1 MITRMPVSARLFVYF
16 SIGAFSLLI
25 LALFSIAALRSIDAS
40 VARERIAAEKI
51 RFVGELADIV
61 SDFRLHEVNYLLASD
76 GLESA
81 TEKAELAAKAK
92 AAGEY
97 RAAYQPYINSEK
109 ERALV
114 EATERAWLAYA
125 ADHAKFMDLVETNKN
140 AVLGFYKGP
149 LKRSYERADASMA
162 NLGAYN
168 IQLAAAEEQKAGG
181 ITDTALRILLG
192 VSILTACMSFVVL
205 FLLRRQVTQPFAAIT
220 RVLSTVAS
228 GNLNI
233 EVPGRER
240 QDEFGTLA
248 RAVDVFIKTT
258 RQLNQAHRDAEDAN
272 RQIEALARHDVLT
285 GLPNRRMLAEEMD
298 KALARMGRVGSVCAV
313 MVIDLDRFK
322 PVNDIYG
329 HPTGDAVLFEIGD
342 RFNRILRKSETLS
355 RLGGD
360 EFAVIAEFD
369 SETDGPTKLAERLVQ
384 AASQPIHVESAVVE
398 VGATIGV
405 ALAPSDG
412 SDPESL
418 LRAADIAM
426 YRGKREGRGCVR
438 FFEENMEAELRSRVQ
453 LEVEL
458 RAAIA
463 AGEIKPH
470 YQPIVSVTDQKLLG
484 FEVLA
489 RWHHPQN
496 GLLMP
501 EVFIRV
507 ADEIGLMPE
516 LTYSLLRTACR
527 DAKNWPEHLS
537 LAINVSPS
545 QLKDTGLPVHLLSI
559 LVEEGFPPERLEVEI
574 TEDALVADMDQ
585 ARVILKSLQNTG
597 IHIALDDFGT
607 GYSSLYHLRE
617 LHFDRIKID
626 RSFIQSLFENEE
638 NGKIVSAII
647 DMGKSLGLP
656 VTAEGVEEPE
666 YWRKL
671 VELGCENA
679 QGFLF
684 GKAMTAAE
692 AEELIGSESGSSI
705 QLNANSKAKR
715 ATSSISA

>member
-1 MITRMPVSARLFVYF
+1 ML
-16 SIGAFSLLI
+16 
-25 LALFSIAALRSIDAS
+25 
-40 VARERIAAEKI
+40 
-51 RFVGELADIV
+51 GELADIV
-61 SDFRLHEVNYLLASD
+61 SDFRLHEANYLLASD
-76 GLESA
+76 GLESITA
-81 TEKAELAAKAK
+81 KAELAAKAK

-97 RAAYQPYINSEK
+97 RAAYRPYINSEN

-125 ADHAKFMDLVETNKN
+125 ADHAKFMVLVETNKS
-140 AVLGFYKGP
+140 AALGFYKGP
-149 LKRSYERADASMA
+149 LKRSYERADASTS
-162 NLGAYN
+162 NLEAYN
-168 IQLAAAEEQKAGG
+168 IQLVAAEQQKAEG

-240 QDEFGTLA
+240 EDEFGTLA

-258 RQLNQAHRDAEDAN
+258 RQLNQAHREAENAN

-298 KALARMGRVGSVCAV
+298 KALARMDRASGVCAV

-329 HPTGDAVLFEIGD
+329 HPTGDAVLCEIGD
-342 RFNRILRKSETLS
+342 RFNRILRRSETLS

-384 AASQPIHVESAVVE
+384 VASQPIHVESVVVE

-484 FEVLA
+484 FEALA
-489 RWHHPQN
+489 RWHHPQK

-501 EVFIRV
+501 ELFIRI

-516 LTYSLLRTACR
+516 LTYGLLRTACR

-537 LAINVSPS
+537 LAINISPS

-559 LVEEGFPPERLEVEI
+559 LVEEGFLPERLEVEI

-585 ARVILKSLQNTG
+585 ARVILKSLQNIG

-626 RSFIQSLFENEE
+626 RSFIQSLFENKE

-656 VTAEGVEEPE
+656 TTAEGVEEPE
-666 YWRKL
+666 HWRKL

-692 AEELIGSESGSSI
+692 AEELIGNVSGSSI

-715 ATSSISA
+715 VTTSISA